1 MIGAGMLGRVYAA
14 RHKSGRTDVEAAYA
28 IKVVRRKW
36 WDSPEVMRIVRRE
49 AFVGCRVRHPNVVPV
64 LDARLDSPPH
74 FLVMPRLW
82 GVTLEALVDRHP
94 PMRPAQ
100 ALRIARQIAE
110 GLAAIDATCG
120 MTHGDVKPHN
130 VFISANGKVTLL
142 DLGFAGRHHEHEAA
156 EHRPLCG
163 SLAYAA
169 PETLLSTLAADVR
182 SDVYSLGAT
191 LYEMLSGRRP
201 HAAAQPG
208 QLLELVRTERPV
220 CLRKLRPEL
229 PRPIASLVHR
239 MLSKDPLRRPQ
250 SYAELIGE
258 LERLEIA
265 CFAFR

>member
-142 DLGFAGRHHEHEAA
+142 DLGFAGRHHERLQQTSAA
-156 EHRPLCG
+156 TFTASARRSTKCSPAGGRTLPPSRANSSSWFAPNDRSVCG
-163 SLAYAA
+163 SCDQNF
-169 PETLLSTLAADVR
+169 PGRSHRLSTACWPRTRYVGR
-182 SDVYSLGAT
+182 S
-191 LYEMLSGRRP
+191 
-201 HAAAQPG
+201 
-208 QLLELVRTERPV
+208 
-220 CLRKLRPEL
+220 
-229 PRPIASLVHR
+229 R
-239 MLSKDPLRRPQ
+239 MLR
-250 SYAELIGE
+250 
-258 LERLEIA
+258 
-265 CFAFR
+265 